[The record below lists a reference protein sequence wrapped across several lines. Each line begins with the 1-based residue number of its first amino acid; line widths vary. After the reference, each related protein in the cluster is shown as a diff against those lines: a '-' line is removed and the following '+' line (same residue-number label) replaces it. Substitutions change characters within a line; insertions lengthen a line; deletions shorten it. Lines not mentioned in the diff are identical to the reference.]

1 MMVELISAAELYSQI
16 QHDSPISTGD
26 PTLDDLLHGGL
37 HPGPVCFFGSPF
49 HLISFQVHLLANV
62 IVNIFD
68 AIRSR
73 GTSKEP
79 GNILFIDAENRF
91 DAYLIGKYA
100 LERHLSPEEVLKHI
114 WVSRAFTWNQIVE
127 ILEEKTVHMPVS
139 GILAIIV
146 FGITR
151 LYEQATSGDTSF
163 QLYRDLARMFAGI
176 NHIAWQSHSLSS
188 RLTPPL
194 IILTSSQASAVDI
207 RKIGGHLF
215 AHYCGVA
222 FHLHD
227 TAQCYQYTL
236 IKHPVFPPQMRV
248 VWKKGKKLIKTP
260 VNQFDPTKSMWDS
273 LDKYLHPPSSTSFP
287 HMRRV

>member
-1 MMVELISAAELYSQI
+1 MVELISAAELYSQI

-37 HPGPVCFFGSPF
+37 HPGPVYFFGSPS
-49 HLISFQVHLLANV
+49 HLISFQVHMLANIIGNV
-62 IVNIFD
+62 FD
-68 AIRSR
+68 AIKSR
-73 GTSKEP
+73 GLSEEL

-91 DAYLIGKYA
+91 DAYLIGKSA

-127 ILEEKTVHMPVS
+127 ILEEKTVHLPVS
-139 GILAIIV
+139 GIVAIIV

-151 LYEQATSGDTSF
+151 LYEQTTSGDTSF

-176 NHIAWQSHSLSS
+176 NHVAWHSHSSSS
-188 RLTPPL
+188 RLPHPL
-194 IILTSSQASAVDI
+194 IILTSSQASAVNV

-227 TAQCYQYTL
+227 TEQYYQYTL
-236 IKHPVFPPQMRV
+236 IKHPTLPPQMRV
-248 VWKKGKKLIKTP
+248 VWKKGKNPAKMQAKPL
-260 VNQFDPTKSMWDS
+260 DPTKSMWES
-273 LDKYLHPPSSTSFP
+273 MDKYLHPPSSSPFP
-287 HMRRV
+287 YVRRV